1 MRSRQSVSHSI
12 LLIAALSL
20 VGCDMI
26 TGAADQK
33 NLDAEAIG
41 YACRV
46 SQKAPENCMKE
57 NEVQSPTAILKGW
70 KAAERDIEDEVI
82 DPTMGKKS
90 AAGIQEMVAHSAP
103 VAVENEGK
111 AAAEKAV
118 EKTAVAKVG
127 KPAATAA
134 TKPDKGTNEKKAD
147 H

>member
-1 MRSRQSVSHSI
+1 MHSRQSASRSI
-12 LLIAALSL
+12 FLVAALSL
-20 VGCDMI
+20 AGCDMI

-57 NEVQSPTAILKGW
+57 NETQSPTAILKGW

-82 DPTMGKKS
+82 DPSMGKNHIVVTNE
-90 AAGIQEMVAHSAP
+90 AAAQNPP
-103 VAVENEGK
+103 VVVENEGK
-111 AAAEKAV
+111 VAAEKAV
-118 EKTAVAKVG
+118 EKTAVAKG
-127 KPAATAA
+127 EKQTAAA
-134 TKPDKGTNEKKAD
+134 TKPGKGEAEKKAD

>member
-1 MRSRQSVSHSI
+1 MHSRQSASRSI
-12 LLIAALSL
+12 LLVAVLSL

-57 NEVQSPTAILKGW
+57 NETQSPTAILKGW

-82 DPTMGKKS
+82 DPSMGKNS
-90 AAGIQEMVAHSAP
+90 AAGTHEVTAKSAP
-103 VAVENEGK
+103 VAVESEGK
-111 AAAEKAV
+111 VAAEKAV
-118 EKTAVAKVG
+118 EKTAVAKG
-127 KPAATAA
+127 EKQTAAAA
-134 TKPDKGTNEKKAD
+134 TKPGKSEAEKKAD

>member
-1 MRSRQSVSHSI
+1 MKFRQFANRSI
-12 LLIAALSL
+12 LPITALVL

-26 TGAADQK
+26 TGAGDQK
-33 NLDAEAIG
+33 NNDAEAIG

-57 NEVQSPTAILKGW
+57 NETQSPTAILKGW

-82 DPTMGKKS
+82 DPSMGKKHGT
-90 AAGIQEMVAHSAP
+90 GIKEMTAHSAP
-103 VAVENEGK
+103 VAVESEGK

-118 EKTAVAKVG
+118 EKTAVAKG
-127 KPAATAA
+127 EKPTAA
-134 TKPDKGTNEKKAD
+134 AAAKPGKGEAEKKAD

>member
-1 MRSRQSVSHSI
+1 MHSHQSASRSIFLV
-12 LLIAALSL
+12 AALSL
-20 VGCDMI
+20 AGCDMI

-57 NEVQSPTAILKGW
+57 NETQSPTAILKGW

-82 DPTMGKKS
+82 DPSMGKKS
-90 AAGIQEMVAHSAP
+90 AAGIKEMVAHSAP
-103 VAVENEGK
+103 VAVESEGK
-111 AAAEKAV
+111 AAPEKAV
-118 EKTAVAKVG
+118 EKTAVVKG
-127 KPAATAA
+127 EKPTAAAA
-134 TKPDKGTNEKKAD
+134 TKPGKGETEKKAD